1 MTTLLNLDEQVLQ
14 KKSFCCCCL
23 NEKKISPPRRTCM
36 RLNASSAKFRL
47 DPVVSVH
54 LLHPLI
60 RVFSSKSSPRP
71 LSPCSPTHPP
81 VPWGGTGGL
90 LHGWSL
96 AFFVIVMRPSRG
108 QRCQRQQYDSQRRSA
123 HWDPPPLS
131 LPAFSHT
138 LRLSSSSECTQALH
152 AVHHPSFLPPYKTP
166 ESTKEFCL
174 LWSFLPWRR
183 QRRQL
188 AARGRESITPLRC
201 SVCVKS

>member
-1 MTTLLNLDEQVLQ
+1 
-14 KKSFCCCCL
+14 
-23 NEKKISPPRRTCM
+23 M

-60 RVFSSKSSPRP
+60 RVFSSKSSPHP

-81 VPWGGTGGL
+81 EPWGGAGGL

-123 HWDPPPLS
+123 HWAPPSPPPPSLS
-131 LPAFSHT
+131 LHSVTPSASRVHLNAPRLSMLSTTPPSCRLIKPPSPQRNSASFGTFCRGEDRDGSWLRGVENR
-138 LRLSSSSECTQALH
+138 LRLR
-152 AVHHPSFLPPYKTP
+152 AVQCVLNPKVTVEMVMFFVRGQKVSFSWK
-166 ESTKEFCL
+166 
-174 LWSFLPWRR
+174 
-183 QRRQL
+183 
-188 AARGRESITPLRC
+188 
-201 SVCVKS
+201 